1 MKRVTLIATAIVL
14 AVLVGMSARLAAQN
28 TVPSERT
35 FMTFSNT
42 VEMPGVTLPAGTYVF
57 RLADIPTRNVVQVL
71 SKDEKDILGQ
81 WTFVQ
86 AQRPKATE
94 DTVVMFKEAP
104 EGQTAAVQYWYYPG
118 ETIGKEFIYPKD
130 QAQKIAN
137 RTGVSVL
144 SEEGRV
150 SSTVAS
156 TDSQGNVTNWDK
168 DKSDNNVTASAAAST
183 DVDHKVVASNNDAD
197 SALRNAPAPAQ
208 PTAAAGSLTGN
219 RGIQQQSDTS
229 RDSAGLSADASA
241 SQSSSI
247 NSNNNRA
254 VGTSGAGDAQ
264 ATDSRAQ
271 RSSDT
276 RPQPQSTQAR
286 AAELPRTASPAP
298 LAGLIGLLALAG
310 AVGSRRLAAIRR

>member
-1 MKRVTLIATAIVL
+1 MTEKRGGQRMKRVTLIATAMVL
-14 AVLVGMSARLAAQN
+14 AVLVGMSARVAAQN

-35 FMTFSNT
+35 FLTFSNT

-137 RTGVSVL
+137 RTGASVL

-168 DKSDNNVTASAAAST
+168 DKSDNVAASSTAST
-183 DVDHKVVASNNDAD
+183 DHKDVASNNDAD

-271 RSSDT
+271 RDN
-276 RPQPQSTQAR
+276 RPQPESTQ
-286 AAELPRTASPAP
+286 
-298 LAGLIGLLALAG
+298 
-310 AVGSRRLAAIRR
+310 

>member
-14 AVLVGMSARLAAQN
+14 AVLVGMSAQLAAQN

-137 RTGVSVL
+137 RTGASVL

-168 DKSDNNVTASAAAST
+168 DKSDNVAASSTAST
-183 DVDHKVVASNNDAD
+183 DHKDVASNNDAD

-271 RSSDT
+271 RDN
-276 RPQPQSTQAR
+276 RPQPESTQAR

>member
-14 AVLVGMSARLAAQN
+14 AVLVGMTARVAAQN
-28 TVPSERT
+28 PVPSERT

-71 SKDEKDILGQ
+71 SKDEKDVLGQ

-94 DTVVMFKEAP
+94 DTVVMFKETP
-104 EGQTAAVQYWYYPG
+104 EGTMPAVQYWYYPG

-137 RTGVSVL
+137 ATGAAVL
-144 SEEGRV
+144 TESGRV

-156 TDSQGNVTNWDK
+156 TDSQGNVTNWERE
-168 DKSDNNVTASAAAST
+168 NGNATASAAATT
-183 DVDHKVVASNNDAD
+183 DRDDHKDVAATD
-197 SALRNAPAPAQ
+197 SALRNAPAPSQ
-208 PTAAAGSLTGN
+208 PTAAAGSLSGN
-219 RGIQQQSDTS
+219 RGLPPADTS
-229 RDSAGLSADASA
+229 RDSAALSADASA
-241 SQSSSI
+241 SQYRSD
-247 NSNNNRA
+247 NRA
-254 VGTSGAGDAQ
+254 VGTSGAGDVQ
-264 ATDSRAQ
+264 ATDNS
-271 RSSDT
+271 
-276 RPQPQSTQAR
+276 RPQSRQVR
-286 AAELPRTASPAP
+286 ASELPRTASPAP

-310 AVGSRRLAAIRR
+310 AVGTRRLAAIGR

>member
-14 AVLVGMSARLAAQN
+14 AVLVGMSAQLAAQN

-71 SKDEKDILGQ
+71 SRDEKDILGQ

-137 RTGVSVL
+137 RTGTSVL
-144 SEEGRV
+144 SEDGRV

-156 TDSQGNVTNWDK
+156 TDSQGNVTNWEK
-168 DKSDNNVTASAAAST
+168 DKSDNATASAAST
-183 DVDHKVVASNNDAD
+183 DDHKDIASSDAD

-208 PTAAAGSLTGN
+208 PSAAGGSLTGN
-219 RGIQQQSDTS
+219 RGIQQPADTS

-241 SQSSSI
+241 SQSSNI
-247 NSNNNRA
+247 NNGNRA

-264 ATDSRAQ
+264 ATDSRSQ
-271 RSSDT
+271 RQSDN
-276 RPQPQSTQAR
+276 RPQPESTQAR
-286 AAELPRTASPAP
+286 AAELPRTGSPAP

>member
-1 MKRVTLIATAIVL
+1 MVL
-14 AVLVGMSARLAAQN
+14 AVLVGMSARVAAQN

-57 RLADIPTRNVVQVL
+57 RLADTPTRNVVQVL
-71 SKDEKDILGQ
+71 SQDEKDIVGQ

-94 DTVVMFKEAP
+94 DTVVMFKEMP
-104 EGQTAAVQYWYYPG
+104 EGTMPAVQYWYYPG

-144 SEEGRV
+144 SDEGRIASNV
-150 SSTVAS
+150 SSTDAK
-156 TDSQGNVTNWDK
+156 GNVTNWER
-168 DKSDNNVTASAAAST
+168 DNNTSTASAAASSNGN
-183 DVDHKVVASNNDAD
+183 ASASDNGASADSLNHPAADAD
-197 SALRNAPAPAQ
+197 ASLRNAPAPAQ

-219 RGIQQQSDTS
+219 RGIQNQADNSQ
-229 RDSAGLSADASA
+229 DSAALSA
-241 SQSSSI
+241 QSSQRS
-247 NSNNNRA
+247 SVNNRT

-264 ATDSRAQ
+264 STD
-271 RSSDT
+271 
-276 RPQPQSTQAR
+276 TQAR
-286 AAELPRTASPAP
+286 ARELPRTASPAP
-298 LAGLIGLLALAG
+298 MVGLIGLLALAG
-310 AVGSRRLAAIRR
+310 AIGTRRLAGIGR

>member
-14 AVLVGMSARLAAQN
+14 AVLIGASARLAAQN

-42 VEMPGVTLPAGTYVF
+42 VEMPGLTLPAGTYVF

-71 SKDEKDILGQ
+71 SNDEKDILGQ

-86 AQRPKATE
+86 SQRPKATE

-144 SEEGRV
+144 SDDGRI

-168 DKSDNNVTASAAAST
+168 DKSDNVTASAAPSPDANHN
-183 DVDHKVVASNNDAD
+183 DVASNDAD

-208 PTAAAGSLTGN
+208 PSAAAGSLTGN
-219 RGIQQQSDTS
+219 RGVQQPADTS

-241 SQSSSI
+241 SQSSNI
-247 NSNNNRA
+247 NNNNRA
-254 VGTSGAGDAQ
+254 VGTSGAGDVQ
-264 ATDSRAQ
+264 ATDSRSQ
-271 RSSDT
+271 RQSDN
-276 RPQPQSTQAR
+276 RPQPESTQAR
-286 AAELPRTASPAP
+286 SAELPRTASPAP

-310 AVGSRRLAAIRR
+310 AVVSRPLAATRR